1 MQPSHHRLHVAAEGA
16 KQSPPILLCHVLS
29 PYNTEP
35 EHSGAKSQWR
45 IGGAW
50 GEGGGGRDNGSQK
63 VNQIGGITNLTQM
76 SRGQMPHLLAA
87 VVLKHPCRG
96 FAQGR
101 AARRLLGVFAQ

>member
-16 KQSPPILLCHVLS
+16 KQSLPILLCHVLS

-50 GEGGGGRDNGSQK
+50 GKEGERG
-63 VNQIGGITNLTQM
+63 TM
-76 SRGQMPHLLAA
+76 SP
-87 VVLKHPCRG
+87 
-96 FAQGR
+96 
-101 AARRLLGVFAQ
+101 RRSTKLGV